1 VTRGYHLPFRRAA
14 RHGWAQPELNSFPL
28 LVRPVR
34 ASSLGGAIALEEA
47 LYQRREPMTQTQE
60 RREQTRMPEL
70 PVDFF
75 WVETS
80 SMCWFVSREM
90 ARAVEMTLTR
100 KLLPRW
106 VTFVDLTGARVR
118 VRTRLIEVVSQS
130 TAEQRVM
137 ARAFQ
142 RARSAERKA
151 EADWD
156 GD

>member
-1 VTRGYHLPFRRAA
+1 
-14 RHGWAQPELNSFPL
+14 
-28 LVRPVR
+28 
-34 ASSLGGAIALEEA
+34 
-47 LYQRREPMTQTQE
+47 
-60 RREQTRMPEL
+60 MPEL